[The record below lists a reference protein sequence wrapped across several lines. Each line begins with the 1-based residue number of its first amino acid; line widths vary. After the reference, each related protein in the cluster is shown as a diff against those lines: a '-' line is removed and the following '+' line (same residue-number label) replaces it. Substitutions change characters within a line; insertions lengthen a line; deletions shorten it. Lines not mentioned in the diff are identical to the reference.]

1 MPAETLPLPKA
12 REDYLRD
19 RYGELLTPEDL
30 AKVLRYPSSEAVL
43 KAHSRG
49 LLPVPLV
56 RFRARRGWYATAR
69 VVAECLDE
77 LDASLRSKADQ
88 HRQHEPQRD

>member
-1 MPAETLPLPKA
+1 MQVRDT
-12 REDYLRD
+12 REDFLRE

-30 AKVLRYPSSEAVL
+30 AELFRYPSTEAVM

-49 LLPVPLV
+49 KLPVPLA

-69 VVAECLDE
+69 AVAECLDE
-77 LDASLRSKADQ
+77 LDASLRRKADQ
-88 HRQHEPQRD
+88 HRQHESQRD